1 MSKGVSGE
9 SQPLRPLDNPKVE
22 VNNKLTRYARN
33 AAIGLVAIAAIGAL
47 ATFTA
52 HGGFASIGSDAMI
65 FGGAGAVVAGAA
77 YGGLHFARDR
87 RQANAAKKALKNVVS
102 EQGLIDEM
110 SSMKNGSTLK
120 KQVKLNGE
128 TYEMEVLKQ
137 NDGIGKVNLKN
148 K

>member
-9 SQPLRPLDNPKVE
+9 SQSLRPLEHPKVE

-77 YGGLHFARDR
+77 YGGLRFVRDR
-87 RQANAAKKALKNVVS
+87 RQANEAKKELKNVVS
-102 EQGLIDEM
+102 EESLREEIA
-110 SSMKNGSTLK
+110 SLKNGSTLK
-120 KQVKLNGE
+120 KQVKLKGK